1 MACEPRQTRCK
12 VATGWAGRSA
22 LPRALRKLRPLPRM
36 PRPPAAALPTAA
48 ARRSAVLNLHAESSH
63 RPRCGGEGGAGR
75 GPGGCAS
82 HPATPSVCFMR
93 CAASGGCAGRRGPL
107 PSFRDARMW
116 HACPARSTPAGK
128 LSRDG
133 APSSGLLC
141 AAAFLRAVL
150 SMAPRQAP
158 QEQDG
163 CDWWGRRLLMPEAA
177 LPAVPP
183 AACGVPATAPTPFH
197 RWGHQGS
204 EGSPLQGHTWSGSWC
219 RRPGRHPTSV
229 PPCLS
234 RAAVRVTRSS
244 GSSAC

>member
-1 MACEPRQTRCK
+1 
-12 VATGWAGRSA
+12 
-22 LPRALRKLRPLPRM
+22 M

-183 AACGVPATAPTPFH
+183 TPRGLWGSGYRPHPVSQMGTPRLRGVAPPRPHMEWKLVPPPRQTPNLCATLPVPGGREGHKELRELCLLGQSLGICG
-197 RWGHQGS
+197 GLG
-204 EGSPLQGHTWSGSWC
+204 
-219 RRPGRHPTSV
+219 PTSG
-229 PPCLS
+229 PHRHLQS
-234 RAAVRVTRSS
+234 TQVRRN
-244 GSSAC
+244 